1 MTAMAD
7 ARKHLQDGAR
17 LAFINLAPSGKQS
30 PSAIPF
36 YPHFLHYALA
46 PVRLITTPCPACDTA
61 LIISPAA
68 TTAAPSDSLMG
79 GATIIWKHAD
89 RDYHYLLIAKPWR
102 KTSGL

>member
-7 ARKHLQDGAR
+7 ARKHLHNGAR

-46 PVRLITTPCPACDTA
+46 PVRLIATPCPACDTA

-68 TTAAPSDSLMG
+68 TTASPPDSLMG

-89 RDYHYLLIAKPWR
+89 RDYHYLLIAKSWK